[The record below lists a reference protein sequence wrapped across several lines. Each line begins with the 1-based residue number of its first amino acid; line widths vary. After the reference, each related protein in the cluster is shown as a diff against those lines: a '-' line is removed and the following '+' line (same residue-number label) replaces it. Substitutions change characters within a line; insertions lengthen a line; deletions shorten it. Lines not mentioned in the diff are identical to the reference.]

1 MFEVEPYRES
11 CRLQT
16 AALIFSAFSDKFQ
29 RPCGLSERQQWRLFY
44 RLWVWKQS
52 DSQEHSF
59 VVRHAGQVV
68 AAFGLKSVSQLGNV
82 ILRERALPVMR
93 LCRCYGVL
101 NFWRMYLQIALLQH
115 QPASDELYLSY
126 LAVDEKQRG
135 RGLGKKLLEWITR
148 YAVTYRPNLWLRLHV
163 SQQNVGAFRLYQQC
177 GFRRKAVRKYLL
189 LWLLFRQPH
198 WLFLEKPIGDKR

>member
-1 MFEVEPYRES
+1 
-11 CRLQT
+11 
-16 AALIFSAFSDKFQ
+16 
-29 RPCGLSERQQWRLFY
+29 
-44 RLWVWKQS
+44 
-52 DSQEHSF
+52 
-59 VVRHAGQVV
+59 
-68 AAFGLKSVSQLGNV
+68 
-82 ILRERALPVMR
+82 MR

-115 QPASDELYLSY
+115 QPASNELYLSY

-163 SQQNVGAFRLYQQC
+163 SQQNVGALRLYQQC